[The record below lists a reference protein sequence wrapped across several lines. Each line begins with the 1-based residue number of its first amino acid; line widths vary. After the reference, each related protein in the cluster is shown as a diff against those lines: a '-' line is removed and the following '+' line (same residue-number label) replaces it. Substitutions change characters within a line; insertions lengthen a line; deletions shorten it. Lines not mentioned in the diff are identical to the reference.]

1 MTSINRMKPSFGQLL
16 LPSISLLIVF
26 LLSTSFAAGQRD
38 EALQHLVKDIKE
50 SKILTWNLVVGSE
63 EVSHEPNNAPVYQ
76 LRMWADGTYEEIE
89 DGQQLEGLWTLNK
102 VDNKLVFLCK
112 SANGYDL
119 QGVNPP
125 IHFEVASYSAN
136 ELILIW
142 KGPQTSITK
151 TYRRLPTPYRG

>member
-1 MTSINRMKPSFGQLL
+1 MASINRMTPSFGQLL
-16 LPSISLLIVF
+16 LPSLSLIIIF
-26 LLSTSFAAGQRD
+26 LFSTSFASGQKD
-38 EALQHLVKDIKE
+38 AALQKLLNDIKK
-50 SKILTWNLVVGSE
+50 SKIMTWNLVE
-63 EVSHEPNNAPVYQ
+63 ESAESAEDQMNSPLYQ

-102 VDNKLVFLCK
+102 IDAKLVFLCK

-125 IHFEVASYSAN
+125 IHFEVASYTEN
-136 ELILIW
+136 ELVLIW
-142 KGPQTSITK
+142 EGPENSITK

>member
-1 MTSINRMKPSFGQLL
+1 MASINRMTPSFGQLL
-16 LPSISLLIVF
+16 LPSISLLIIF

-38 EALQHLVKDIKE
+38 VALQNLVKDIKE
-50 SKILTWNLVVGSE
+50 SKILTWNLVDESNEGTESE
-63 EVSHEPNNAPVYQ
+63 TNAPLYQ

-89 DGQQLEGLWTLNK
+89 DGQQLEGLWTVNK
-102 VDNKLVFLCK
+102 VDAKIVFLCK

-125 IHFEVASYSAN
+125 IHFEVAKYSSD

-142 KGPQTSITK
+142 KGPKTSITK
-151 TYRRLPTPYRG
+151 TYRRLATPFRG